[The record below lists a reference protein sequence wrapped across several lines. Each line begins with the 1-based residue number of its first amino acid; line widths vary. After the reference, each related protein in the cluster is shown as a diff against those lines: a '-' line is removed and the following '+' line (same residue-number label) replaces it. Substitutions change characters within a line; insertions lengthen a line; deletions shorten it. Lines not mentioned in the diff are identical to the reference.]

1 VAAEVTGEAEIL
13 RNIADALADLNA
25 TGLRAQVTR
34 ALAAGIPVRELIQEG
49 LGTGMR
55 LVGERYERGEYFL
68 SELIMASLTM
78 TEALELL
85 TPQLQTA
92 LEPIGTVVIGTVE
105 GDLHDIGKNIVTSM
119 LESAGFHVHDLG
131 VDVPPA
137 RFVEIV
143 RKVAPNLLCLST
155 LLSVTI
161 PKVRETIVTL
171 DAEGLRGRVR
181 VLVGGRCLNREL
193 ARTLGADAYGQDAW
207 AAVKEAKRLLAAD
220 DR

>member
-1 VAAEVTGEAEIL
+1 MTGNAGVL
-13 RNIADALADLNA
+13 RDIADALADLNA
-25 TGLRAQVTR
+25 TALRALVER
-34 ALAAGIPVRELIQEG
+34 ALDAGIPVRDLIQEG

-85 TPQLQTA
+85 TPQRQTA
-92 LEPIGTVVIGTVE
+92 LEPIGSVVIGTVE

-119 LESAGFHVHDLG
+119 LESAGFQVHDLG

-137 RFVEIV
+137 RFVETV
-143 RKVAPNLLCLST
+143 RTVAPDLLCLST

-161 PKVRETIVTL
+161 PKVRETIRAL
-171 DAEGLRGRVR
+171 DVKGLRGRVK
-181 VLVGGRCLNREL
+181 VLVGGRCLSREL
-193 ARTLGADAYGQDAW
+193 ALTLGADAYGLDAW
-207 AAVKEAKRLLAAD
+207 AAVKEAKRLLAAE

>member
-1 VAAEVTGEAEIL
+1 MTGKTGIL
-13 RNIADALADLNA
+13 RGIADALADLNA
-25 TGLRAQVTR
+25 TVLRVQMER
-34 ALAAGIPVRELIQEG
+34 ARAAGIPVRDLIQEG

-78 TEALELL
+78 TETLELL
-85 TPQLQTA
+85 TPQRQIA
-92 LEPIGTVVIGTVE
+92 LEPIGSVVIGTVE

-119 LESAGFHVHDLG
+119 LESTGFHVHDLG
-131 VDVPPA
+131 VDVPPT
-137 RFVEIV
+137 RFVETV
-143 RKVAPNLLCLST
+143 RTVAPDLLCLST

-161 PKVRETIVTL
+161 PKVRETIRALVE
-171 DAEGLRGRVR
+171 EGLRGRVK

-193 ARTLGADAYGQDAW
+193 ARTLGADAYGLDAW
-207 AAVKEAKRLLAAD
+207 AAVKEAKRLLAVD

>member
-1 VAAEVTGEAEIL
+1 VTAEVTGEAEIL

-34 ALAAGIPVRELIQEG
+34 ALAAGIPVRGLIQEG

-105 GDLHDIGKNIVTSM
+105 GDLHDIGKNI
-119 LESAGFHVHDLG
+119 G
-131 VDVPPA
+131 
-137 RFVEIV
+137 
-143 RKVAPNLLCLST
+143 
-155 LLSVTI
+155 VTI

-171 DAEGLRGRVR
+171 DAEGLRGRVK